1 MHMLMWTYESKQ
13 TKISPLRLTAFL
25 SATAL
30 ELDLTPSQLCS
41 YRCVPFPRHWKVFPK
56 HILLEEAGHPFIQTW
71 ICSGSPPIR
80 IPPKKGYLSTWQ
92 KADFFYYY
100 YYYFKLR
107 KSFLHVDGICSQAAP
122 LPGRDVVPQQPLAT
136 KSEGAFSTPPKT
148 QKLPRTTRP
157 PRDGAETRT
166 LAWTPRR
173 WGREGAKL

>member
-1 MHMLMWTYESKQ
+1 MWKYESKQ

-41 YRCVPFPRHWKVFPK
+41 YRCVPFPRHWKVFLR
-56 HILLEEAGHPFIQTW
+56 HILLEEAGHPFIQMW
-71 ICSGSPPIR
+71 ICSGSPPIC

-100 YYYFKLR
+100 YYFKLR
-107 KSFLHVDGICSQAAP
+107 ESFLHVDGICLQAAP

-136 KSEGAFSTPPKT
+136 ESEGAFSTPPQNTEAAKNNAPAAGWSRDQDTCLDPKT
-148 QKLPRTTRP
+148 V
-157 PRDGAETRT
+157 A
-166 LAWTPRR
+166 
-173 WGREGAKL
+173 